1 MKLAALH
8 SQLLGDWIGENQ
20 LWLDPKEPPQVSP
33 STLTVAPTA
42 QGKFL
47 TLAYTWAFEG
57 KVQEGLLLV
66 GDNNKDSIASA
77 GWVDSFHQS
86 GKVMQCIGS
95 VEGSGFAVSCH
106 YPAPPGPDWG
116 WRLSVNASAAGEL
129 IFEMHNV
136 PPGGDA
142 ELAVRAVY
150 QRPRG

>member
-8 SQLLGDWIGENQ
+8 SQLLGDWLGESR
-20 LWLDPKEPPQVSP
+20 LWMNPAEPPLVSP
-33 STLTVAPTA
+33 TTLTAAATA

-47 TLAYTWAFEG
+47 TLAYTWVFEG
-57 KVQEGLLLV
+57 KPQDGLLLV
-66 GDNNKDSIASA
+66 GDNNKETIASA

-86 GKVMQCIGS
+86 GKVMQCLGR
-95 VEGSGFAVSCH
+95 VEDSGFAVSGH

-116 WRLSVNASAAGEL
+116 WRLSVNASAGGEL

-142 ELAVRAVY
+142 ELAVRAIY
-150 QRPRG
+150 QRKKG